1 MRRRTFLRT
10 GAAAALASALPHP
23 RGLAAAYRPVTQ
35 VPPDLEAVTG
45 GGSEVVLRGR
55 DVQALAQSLRGSVLL
70 SNDEGYDDARR
81 ILNPSFDK
89 YPALIVQPTGTA
101 DVQRTVE
108 FAAAHDV
115 LLAVKCGGHSFSG
128 KSTCDGGLLIDLSTF
143 RGVRVDPATR
153 RGRIAGGSL
162 LGEMDHEAMAH
173 GLVTPMG
180 TVSHTG
186 VGGLAT
192 GGGFGRVARRFGL
205 SLDNMTAVDVVA
217 ADGTLHKAS
226 ADENPDL
233 FWAVRGGGGN
243 FGVVTSFEFQLHP
256 MERNVVGGAVL
267 YPVSMMR
274 DVLERYREYHE
285 RAPDELAMDFLAI
298 QTPGGDPAL
307 AGFTV
312 CYSGPESQAEAAL
325 EPLRNLGNPLV
336 DSLGRMDYVALQ
348 RSGDI
353 DDPRAQGQYLTGGF
367 IAELPD
373 GLIDGLADGFRG
385 DPGRATIV
393 FFQQSGGAINR
404 VANDATAF
412 PHRYAMANLGINTGW
427 PFGAEPDAHMDY
439 ARQYWRAIQQYGDG
453 FYTVDVPPDTTAEGI
468 NRNYRGNYER
478 LVTIK
483 NRYDP
488 GNLFRLNTNIEPSA

>member
-10 GAAAALASALPHP
+10 GAAAALATALPH
-23 RGLAAAYRPVTQ
+23 RRALAAAYRPLTQ
-35 VPPDLEAVTG
+35 VPPDLDAVTG
-45 GGSEVVLRGR
+45 DGGEVVLRGR
-55 DVQALAQSLRGSVLL
+55 DVQALSQSLRGSVLL
-70 SNDEGYDDARR
+70 ADDEGYDSARR
-81 ILNPSFDK
+81 VLNPSFDK
-89 YPALIVQPTGTA
+89 YPALVVQPTGAA

-108 FAAAHDV
+108 FAAAHD
-115 LLAVKCGGHSFSG
+115 LLTAVKCGGHSFSG
-128 KSTCDGGLLIDLSTF
+128 KSTCDRGLLIDLSTF
-143 RGVRVDPATR
+143 RGVRVDRATR

-162 LGEMDHEAMAH
+162 LGELDHESMAH

-192 GGGFGRVARRFGL
+192 GGGFGRLARRYGL
-205 SLDNMTAVDVVA
+205 SLDNMTTVDVVA
-217 ADGTLHKAS
+217 ADGKLYQAS
-226 ADENPDL
+226 AEENEDL

-256 MERNVVGGAVL
+256 MQRDVVGGAIL
-267 YPVSMMR
+267 YPLSMMR

-285 RAPDELAMDFLAI
+285 RAPDELYMDFLGI
-298 QTPGGDPAL
+298 QAPGGDPPVT
-307 AGFTV
+307 GFSV
-312 CYSGPESQAEAAL
+312 CYSGPENQAEAVLA
-325 EPLRNLGNPLV
+325 PLRSLGDPLV
-336 DSLGRMDYVALQ
+336 DTVARMDYVAQQ

-373 GLIDGLADGFRG
+373 GLIDGLVDGFKG
-385 DPGRATIV
+385 DPRRATVV
-393 FFQQSGGAINR
+393 FFQHSGGAINR
-404 VANDATAF
+404 IPNEATAF
-412 PHRYAMANLGINTGW
+412 PHRYAMANVGINTGW
-427 PFGAEPDAHMDY
+427 PFGAEADAHMDY
-439 ARQYWRAIQQYGDG
+439 ARQYWRSIQQYGDG

-468 NRNYRGNYER
+468 NRNYRGNYDR

-488 GNLFRLNTNIEPSA
+488 GNLFRLNTNVEPRA